1 MPADGILPPGT
12 KLRGTYVIENMIGE
26 GGMGVVYACMHE
38 TLRKRCAIK
47 VLEPKYARLQTTR
60 QRFLSEGRI
69 QANLAH
75 PHIVK
80 VIDVIDGEKE
90 GGLGGILA
98 IVMEHVQ
105 GDSMDHIIKQ
115 RGQLS
120 EYDAVSSTLVTLDA
134 IGYAHHTKII
144 HRDLKPSNIMVCEKD
159 ASESLYNGIKV
170 MDFGIAKLLEDKQN
184 LTVTG
189 CQMGTPLYMPPEQIE
204 NPSAIDERADLY
216 ALGITLYEMLCGRT
230 PFAEYREFELMRAQ
244 VSMKPPSMKNFRRDI
259 SDRLE
264 AIVMK
269 ALEKN
274 RENRYPNAE
283 AFQRDLLSLG
293 GYDDIQLLLNPN
305 EGTTL
310 QPTNKRLQRKIERA
324 IADASETAS
333 NKNQKASKAKDVVDA
348 VKNAVVQK
356 SDVVD
361 PIDNTL
367 DQPDLEKAVQA
378 PQTSAQPAA
387 SDAKQAPA
395 PKAST
400 QSNLINAEQLNS
412 DSNANEP
419 KAKKQTRADDDLT
432 EAKAP
437 AKRTRAPKTEATDD
451 APAKRT
457 RTPKTEATDDAP
469 AKRTRAPKTE
479 AADDAP
485 AKQSRKNTQAVDVEN
500 APTQSKSRRKNN
512 AATETNAQ
520 NSASD
525 SKKRSQTRTNVNS
538 DANSDKRAQK
548 TPHVAPQP
556 ARTQTANAIPAPSDS
571 RSHRIK
577 LAFALVALILL
588 ILATT
593 GIVYRTNNNM
603 PQATAPAPKQD
614 LSEEA
619 PQPIQNIA
627 EAPLKEIAT
636 PFGYMSQIP
645 AGRHFVSASKPDE
658 LKPIEL
664 SAFYIDQTEVS
675 HYEYA
680 KCVAAEK
687 CPPLSYEVDSK
698 LLPVTNIGLKSAEAF
713 CKFAGKQLP
722 SAEQWEAAARYGN
735 QTNGITFVNV
745 SCDTV
750 VYAASADCKGKLPA
764 RPQNVYSH
772 ANGSNPAHLRNML
785 GNVREWVTTPDSA
798 LKNVQTKGGS
808 FQSPASAISIGANI
822 LQPPNQG
829 SPDLGFRCIKE

>member
-26 GGMGVVYACMHE
+26 GGMGVVYACIHE
-38 TLRKRCAIK
+38 TLRKRCALK
-47 VLEPKYARLQTTR
+47 VLEPKYARIPTTR
-60 QRFLSEGRI
+60 ARFLAEGRI

-120 EYDAVSSTLVTLDA
+120 EYDAVASTLVTLDA
-134 IGYAHHTKII
+134 IGYAHHMKII

-159 ASESLYNGIKV
+159 ARESLYNGVKV
-170 MDFGIAKLLEDKQN
+170 MDFGIAKLLEDGQQQ

-204 NPSAIDERADLY
+204 NARTIDERADLY

-244 VSMKPPSMKNFRRDI
+244 LSMKPPSMKNFRRDI

-293 GYDDIQLLLNPN
+293 GYDDIQLLLNPY

-310 QPTNKRLQRKIERA
+310 QSTNKRLQRKIERA
-324 IADASETAS
+324 IADASETS
-333 NKNQKASKAKDVVDA
+333 SSKNQKASKAKDVADA

-356 SDVVD
+356 PESGNQVET
-361 PIDNTL
+361 PIDA
-367 DQPDLEKAVQA
+367 DQTDAQNSEQ
-378 PQTSAQPAA
+378 PQIDSEPQSST
-387 SDAKQAPA
+387 
-395 PKAST
+395 KAST
-400 QSNLINAEQLNS
+400 RSNLIHAEVANIALNQPAPQSPKQAQL
-412 DSNANEP
+412 
-419 KAKKQTRADDDLT
+419 DD
-432 EAKAP
+432 EIP
-437 AKRTRAPKTEATDD
+437 EIKTST
-451 APAKRT
+451 KRT
-457 RTPKTEATDDAP
+457 RTPKTESSDDGQ
-469 AKRTRAPKTE
+469 AKRSRHTSQPVESVPAAAP
-479 AADDAP
+479 
-485 AKQSRKNTQAVDVEN
+485 
-500 APTQSKSRRKNN
+500 SKSRRKIN
-512 AATETNAQ
+512 APVDTSAQ
-520 NSASD
+520 NLTAE
-525 SKKRSQTRTNVNS
+525 SKKRSQTRADVAKTNAS
-538 DANSDKRAQK
+538 SDKRNQK
-548 TPHVAPQP
+548 TPHVAKP
-556 ARTQTANAIPAPSDS
+556 AQMKTEHALVNTSDTI
-571 RSHRIK
+571 SHRVK
-577 LAFALVALILL
+577 LALALVALILL
-588 ILATT
+588 VLVAA
-593 GIVYRTNNNM
+593 GIVYRTNNDM
-603 PQATAPAPKQD
+603 PQAAAPAPKQTPPE
-614 LSEEA
+614 SEPETA
-619 PQPIQNIA
+619 QDISDVPA
-627 EAPLKEIAT
+627 LEITT
-636 PFGYMSQIP
+636 PFGRMSKIP
-645 AGRHFVSASKPDE
+645 AGRHVVSASKPDE

-664 SAFYIDQTEVS
+664 PAFYIDQVEVS

-680 KCVAAEK
+680 KCVAAQK
-687 CPPLSYEVDSK
+687 CQPLAYDVESK
-698 LLPVTNIGLKSAEAF
+698 LLPVTNIGLGTAEAF
-713 CKFAGKQLP
+713 CKFAGKKLP
-722 SAEQWEAAARYGN
+722 TAEQWEAAARYGN
-735 QTNGITFVNV
+735 QTNGISFVNV

-750 VYAASADCKGKLPA
+750 VYATSADCKGKTPA

-772 ANGSNPAHLRNML
+772 ANGANPAHLRNML
-785 GNVREWVTTPDSA
+785 GNVREWVNTPDSS
-798 LKNVQTKGGS
+798 LKKYQTKGGS
-808 FQSPASAISIGANI
+808 YQSPASAISIGASI

-829 SPDLGFRCIKE
+829 APDLGFRCVKD